1 MVHVSGQTLDTGAAK
16 DTEWMKS
23 NGHKFT
29 VLSQEERAKWQA
41 KTQPIIEEWV
51 IKMEGL
57 GFANARQIV
66 DDAYS
71 FNAK

>member
-1 MVHVSGQTLDTGAAK
+1 
-16 DTEWMKS
+16 MKS

-29 VLSQEERAKWQA
+29 VLSKEERAKWQT
-41 KTQPIIEEWV
+41 KTQPIIDEW
-51 IKMEGL
+51 ITKMEGL
-57 GFANARQIV
+57 GFTNARQIV